1 MLVWSLAW
9 LMVFS
14 TSSDP
19 DPGPAGIP
27 LSVGGTR
34 LHPSRMSLSCYPG
47 ETLSLSTPDSCSW
60 AFSGGEPASCSG
72 TSASWTAPRR
82 HGVVRLS
89 LSSRDAVQEYALI
102 ILVDASRWR
111 TTTLN
116 SYPIGLYGD
125 GNSRRDNPAAFIE
138 MRQADAGVR
147 LSSHFTL
154 GEFLGHTEGCYPQYL
169 ALDLRLVDKLETLL
183 SSLGESY
190 PEPLDIHVF
199 SGFRSPEYNSS
210 IGNETDFSAHLYGTA
225 ADIWVESF
233 PPNNLMDDVD
243 RNKRIDIGDGSFIV
257 DLTRRI
263 EASGSVPVG
272 GASAYRWTPQHGPF
286 VHIDVRGRPASWQ
299 TQLNLVPDPVI

>member
-1 MLVWSLAW
+1 
-9 LMVFS
+9 
-14 TSSDP
+14 
-19 DPGPAGIP
+19 
-27 LSVGGTR
+27 
-34 LHPSRMSLSCYPG
+34 
-47 ETLSLSTPDSCSW
+47 
-60 AFSGGEPASCSG
+60 
-72 TSASWTAPRR
+72 
-82 HGVVRLS
+82 VVRLS

-125 GNSRRDNPAAFIE
+125 GNSRRDNPGGFIE

-183 SSLGESY
+183 SSLGDLY

-199 SGFRSPEYNSS
+199 SGFRTPEYNRA

-243 RNKRIDIGDGSFIV
+243 RNKRIDIDDGNYIV

-263 EASGSVPVG
+263 EASGSVSVG
-272 GASAYRWTPQHGPF
+272 GAAAYRWTPQHGPF